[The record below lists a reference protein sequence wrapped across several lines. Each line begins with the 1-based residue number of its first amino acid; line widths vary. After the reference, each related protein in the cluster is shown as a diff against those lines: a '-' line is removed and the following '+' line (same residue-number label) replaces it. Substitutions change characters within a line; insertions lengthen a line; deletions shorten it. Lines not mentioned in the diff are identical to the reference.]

1 MRILEIIV
9 LVLLMIMLIWV
20 FKRNAAKSRP
30 FAILSACAF
39 LIIIM
44 HLFIDGWRWQMVPAY
59 GVGAVMLIIAGRWFL
74 KRQTESKPPT
84 KMRRALRIILSS
96 TGILLLLV
104 SGFLSWALPVFQLPA
119 PTGPC
124 RIGVSQWFLTD
135 VSREETLTA
144 DPGDHRE
151 LTVCAW
157 YPADASGLT
166 KTAGY
171 LNNPQIVGRALAG
184 TLPGAGFLF
193 SHLRLVRTHSFP
205 NAPVSNRE
213 SSYPVLIYSHGYGQ
227 HAGLNTALMEELAS
241 YGYIVFSIGHTYEST
256 VEVFPDGRQAR
267 FIQTPNSIDGKTYQK
282 LSKEAEE
289 LKPNDL
295 AARVMFFRRFQKLTT
310 MESTRI
316 YVWSADTRFVIDWLD
331 KINNEDTRNPFYR
344 RLDLKKLGVF
354 GMSFGGAAAGQLCV
368 EDRRVKAAINM
379 DGFPYGDL
387 IDHPLEIPFMFMRSQ
402 WSSTQFNGIFQS
414 IIDFTLGS
422 SRSAAYDV
430 FVKES
435 AHVNYTDLSVWSPV
449 LKYTGLF
456 GKIDGARMMK
466 IMNAYVP
473 AFFNKHLKG
482 IDSPLLDGLSP
493 DFPEVIFKA
502 RKQ

>member
-1 MRILEIIV
+1 
-9 LVLLMIMLIWV
+9 
-20 FKRNAAKSRP
+20 
-30 FAILSACAF
+30 
-39 LIIIM
+39 
-44 HLFIDGWRWQMVPAY
+44 
-59 GVGAVMLIIAGRWFL
+59 
-74 KRQTESKPPT
+74 
-84 KMRRALRIILSS
+84 
-96 TGILLLLV
+96 
-104 SGFLSWALPVFQLPA
+104 
-119 PTGPC
+119 
-124 RIGVSQWFLTD
+124 VSQWFLTD
-135 VSREETLTA
+135 ESREETLTA

-171 LNNPQIVGRALAG
+171 LNNPQIVGKALAG
-184 TLPGAGFLF
+184 TLPGAGFLL

-205 NAPVSNRE
+205 NAPVSNKE

-227 HAGLNTALMEELAS
+227 HSGLNTALMEELAS

-289 LKPNDL
+289 LKANDW
-295 AARVMFFRRFQKLTT
+295 AARVMYFRRFRKLTT
-310 MESTRI
+310 LESTRI
-316 YVWSADTRFVIDWLD
+316 YVWSADTRFVIDWLE
-331 KINNEDTRNPFYR
+331 KINNEDTRNPFCR
-344 RLDLKKLGVF
+344 RLDLNKLGVF
-354 GMSFGGAAAGQLCV
+354 GMSFGGATAGQLCI

-387 IDHPLEIPFMFMRSQ
+387 IDHPLEIPFMFMRSE
-402 WSSTQFNGIFQS
+402 WSSTQFNGIFPS
-414 IIDFTLGS
+414 IIGFTLGS
-422 SRSAAYDV
+422 SRAAAYDV

-456 GKIDGARMMK
+456 GKIDGARMLK
-466 IMNAYVP
+466 VMNAYVP

-482 IDSPLLDGLSP
+482 IDSPLLDGPSS

-502 RKQ
+502 RNQ